1 MTPTTT
7 HVVCAAQA
15 ISSASDGRWQY
26 SRHRGGDGV
35 RLILRT
41 PRAFHTRL
49 SSLGSLDLESDSPP
63 EVATSTQYV
72 FGTALRPSPPA
83 YTVDLCRQATLDATR
98 TTLMMATSMLP
109 IPVPR
114 VAARQYVPNV
124 HMNGMSPLYRYRMAG
139 ATIPIA
145 RFRRSS
151 VC

>member
-1 MTPTTT
+1 MADGSTPGT
-7 HVVCAAQA
+7 VVVTACGLF
-15 ISSASDGRWQY
+15 SAPPALFT
-26 SRHRGGDGV
+26 RGYPPSATGAHA
-35 RLILRT
+35 RS
-41 PRAFHTRL
+41 P
-49 SSLGSLDLESDSPP
+49 LEA
-63 EVATSTQYV
+63 ATSTQYV
-72 FGTALRPSPPA
+72 FGTALRPLPPA

-98 TTLMMATSMLP
+98 TTLMMTPSVLP

>member
-1 MTPTTT
+1 MAPMTT
-7 HVVCAAQA
+7 HVVCADQA
-15 ISSASDGRWQY
+15 NSSVLVDRWQY

-49 SSLGSLDLESDSPP
+49 SSLGYWGSRPF
-63 EVATSTQYV
+63 TSGGSYFDAIRV
-72 FGTALRPSPPA
+72 RHCAAALAPG